1 MPVRSGSL
9 AANPMNISADPACS
23 RGSASEKTLGAG
35 KSKQEAGGL
44 KAAIWSWLLVGSKIS
59 DVKERQPQAGG
70 LVRFAMA

>member
-1 MPVRSGSL
+1 LPVRSGSL
-9 AANPMNISADPACS
+9 AANSMNISADPACS

-44 KAAIWSWLLVGSKIS
+44 KAAIWSWLLGGSKS